1 MKGGVVT
8 KLHLIVFLP
17 SILVF
22 WDDKGTLAG
31 SVPQM
36 QDSNQF
42 PKFLVL
48 KKPGG
53 KKSLIEIEGKTGRK
67 ELVQKQ
73 TGRHKIESRDYS
85 RKAKRQC
92 KDVTFGECTISN
104 DKIFRTFKNISK
116 SEIHSNIS
124 MIETCQNACVGT
136 DYCGQYRFNHQTQ
149 ECTLM
154 TGGDYMSLC
163 KIRAGPM
170 DIQMS
175 SCLMSR
181 NPCDWHTEEDCEY
194 TGNVVRMYRPG
205 VITDDDVCQEECQ
218 NLAPTCKYWIYNIIE
233 RACILKGEG
242 TRICNVYGGPKR
254 SLQECQDFL
263 EDHEK

>member
-48 KKPGG
+48 KKPGV

-73 TGRHKIESRDYS
+73 TGRHKIKSRDFS

-92 KDVTFGECTISN
+92 KDATFGECTIN
-104 DKIFRTFKNISK
+104 PLEIARTVNISK
-116 SEIHSNIS
+116 FGNPKIIS
-124 MIETCQNACVGT
+124 KIELCQNICT
-136 DYCGQYRFNHQTQ
+136 SNDFCRLYRFNNQTQ
-149 ECTLM
+149 ECEVLRNSYKSQCT
-154 TGGDYMSLC
+154 
-163 KIRAGPM
+163 IRAGPM
-170 DIQMS
+170 EIQMS
-175 SCLMSR
+175 SCLMSIH
-181 NPCDWHTEEDCEY
+181 PCDKEIEADCEY
-194 TGNVVRMYRPG
+194 TGNDVKKYPPG

-242 TRICNVYGGPKR
+242 TRICNVYGGPRTPPHK
-254 SLQECQDFL
+254 ECQDLL

>member
-17 SILVF
+17 SVLVS

-36 QDSNQF
+36 QGSNQF

-92 KDVTFGECTISN
+92 KDVTFGECTIS
-104 DKIFRTFKNISK
+104 KAEIAQQLNISN
-116 SEIHSNIS
+116 SEIPNKIS
-124 MIETCQNACVGT
+124 MIEICHNICFKT
-136 DYCGQYRFNHQTQ
+136 DYCGLYRFNHQTQ

-154 TGGDYMSLC
+154 RGSYKSLC
-163 KIRAGPM
+163 KIRAAPM
-170 DIQMS
+170 EIQMS
-175 SCLMSR
+175 SCLMSIH
-181 NPCDWHTEEDCEY
+181 PCDRQTEEDCEY
-194 TGNVVRMYRPG
+194 TGNDIKKYRPG

-218 NLAPTCKYWIYNIIE
+218 KLAPTCKYWIYNIIE
-233 RACILKGEG
+233 RVCILKGEG
-242 TRICNVYGGPKR
+242 TRICNAYGGLRNGPPYK
-254 SLQECQDFL
+254 ECHDFL